1 MSSRARRLPMSI
13 VSAMTSNT
21 SVRLARRPAGLP
33 VADDW
38 LIETAQVPDPG
49 PGQFVVRTHLIS
61 LDPAMRGWLDD
72 RPSYLP
78 PVGIGEVMRAMTVGE
93 VVASQHHKF
102 GVGSMVLGTF
112 GVQDYALSDGDG
124 VTLVDSRL
132 GTPSMYLGVLG
143 TTGLTAYFG
152 LMELGKPRAGD
163 TVVVSAAAGG
173 VGSVV
178 GQLPRARVAST
189 FISTTSAAR
198 CSMRPSATWRWGRA
212 SSSAGPSRS
221 TTPGRQPPG
230 PPTT

>member
-1 MSSRARRLPMSI
+1 M
-13 VSAMTSNT
+13 
-21 SVRLARRPAGLP
+21 P

-38 LIETAQVPDPG
+38 QIVVDEMPDLG

-93 VVASQHHKF
+93 VVASKHHRF

-112 GVQDYALSDGDG
+112 GVQEYALSDGDG
-124 VTLVDSRL
+124 VTMVDSRL

-152 LMELGKPRAGD
+152 LTELGKPRAGD

-178 GQLPRARVAST
+178 GQLA
-189 FISTTSAAR
+189 
-198 CSMRPSATWRWGRA
+198 
-212 SSSAGPSRS
+212 
-221 TTPGRQPPG
+221 
-230 PPTT
+230 